1 MSFSE
6 ITLVT
11 EILTITGLGFW
22 ATTLRKKNKA
32 KFLNLKLYSVKDLNE
47 KDVHLNGIKNMI
59 RLEENDP
66 SLMRETQLLMLQKL
80 GVDLEAMQL
89 EANRVKA
96 EKDAY
101 DNDPNIS
108 EEERIQRRLARIEE
122 RERELAERERRHEEE
137 YQRNQR
143 SSSSS
148 EKSDSSSSSSESSSS
163 SGDGG
168 GFDGGGAGS
177 SW

>member
-66 SLMRETQLLMLQKL
+66 SLMRESQLLMLQKL

-122 RERELAERERRHEEE
+122 RERELAERERRNEEE
-137 YQRNQR
+137 YLRNQK

-148 EKSDSSSSSSESSSS
+148 DSSSSSSSESSSS

>member
-66 SLMRETQLLMLQKL
+66 SLMRESQLLMLQKL

-122 RERELAERERRHEEE
+122 RERALAERERRNEEE
-137 YQRNQR
+137 YLRNQK

-148 EKSDSSSSSSESSSS
+148 DSSSSSSSESSSS

>member
-1 MSFSE
+1 M
-6 ITLVT
+6 
-11 EILTITGLGFW
+11 
-22 ATTLRKKNKA
+22 
-32 KFLNLKLYSVKDLNE
+32 KDLNE
-47 KDVHLNGIKNMI
+47 KDVHLYGIKNMI

-66 SLMRETQLLMLQKL
+66 SLMRESQLLMLQKL

-122 RERELAERERRHEEE
+122 RERELAERERRNEEE
-137 YQRNQR
+137 YLRNQK

-148 EKSDSSSSSSESSSS
+148 DSTSSSSSESSSS